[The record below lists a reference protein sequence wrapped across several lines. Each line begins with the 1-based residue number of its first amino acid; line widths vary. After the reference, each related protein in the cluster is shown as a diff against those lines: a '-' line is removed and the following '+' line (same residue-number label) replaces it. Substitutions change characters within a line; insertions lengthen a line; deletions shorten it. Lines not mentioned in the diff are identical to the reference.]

1 MKSISK
7 KNTFMPT
14 NTFIWDTRV
23 VQYSPR
29 LKNPYVKLS
38 RVRTKKSLGVCF
50 VDGKT
55 ARRVFYYSKS
65 RQIENFTSFGVVF
78 TAGLVMFGLA
88 LILYIIEL
96 QLATKAL
103 DTHLQDLADL

>member
-1 MKSISK
+1 MFP
-7 KNTFMPT
+7 KNTFIPT

-29 LKNPYVKLS
+29 LKNPYVRLS

-65 RQIENFTSFGVVF
+65 RQIENLAKAIETGMILLIMDVKRIILCIFSKTEGVKR
-78 TAGLVMFGLA
+78 A
-88 LILYIIEL
+88 
-96 QLATKAL
+96 
-103 DTHLQDLADL
+103 